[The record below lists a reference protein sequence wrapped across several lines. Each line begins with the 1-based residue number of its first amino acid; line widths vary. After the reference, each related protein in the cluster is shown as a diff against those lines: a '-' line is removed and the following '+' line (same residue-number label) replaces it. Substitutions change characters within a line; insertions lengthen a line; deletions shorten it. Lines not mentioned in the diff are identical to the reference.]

1 MSCNQLFKTRTFF
14 EGIHCMCKQCQI
26 VVLHIILENVHN
38 LSHYGKTLFV
48 HICICPLPCRPF
60 FCFVNYPFP
69 FCSPCFDFEQML
81 EGFSLYYL
89 LDIPTVF
96 LVILQILSSMLVIK
110 VYLIIGSNV
119 FLVWQL
125 ATIFFLPL

>member
-1 MSCNQLFKTRTFF
+1 
-14 EGIHCMCKQCQI
+14 
-26 VVLHIILENVHN
+26 
-38 LSHYGKTLFV
+38 
-48 HICICPLPCRPF
+48 
-60 FCFVNYPFP
+60 
-69 FCSPCFDFEQML
+69 ML